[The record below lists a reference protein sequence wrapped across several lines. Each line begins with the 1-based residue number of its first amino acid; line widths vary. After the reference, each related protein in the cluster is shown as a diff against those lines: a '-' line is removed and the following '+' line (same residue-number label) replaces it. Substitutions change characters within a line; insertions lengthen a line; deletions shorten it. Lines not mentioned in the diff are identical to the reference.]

1 MSGSKVPLACAWHK
15 EKFYTAGPMPQ
26 NGGGGGGG
34 LADGK
39 YWVSMPLIPC
49 IWTLYNRIFNA
60 TNQLVTCIIYKKC
73 TLHHG

>member
-15 EKFYTAGPMPQ
+15 EKFYTAGPMP
-26 NGGGGGGG
+26 NGGGS

-39 YWVSMPLIPC
+39 PWVSMPLIPC
-49 IWTLYNRIFNA
+49 IQTLYKRIFNA
-60 TNQLVTCIIYKKC
+60 TNQLATGIICKKC